1 MSEKRFV
8 CIDVGYGDDWYITD
22 STNGKK
28 LSEMEI
34 VDLLNKLAEENEQLK
49 EIINNLSILLEQSLH
64 KQIFYKYCLGS
75 KKVVR

>member
-1 MSEKRFV
+1 
-8 CIDVGYGDDWYITD
+8 
-22 STNGKK
+22 
-28 LSEMEI
+28 MEI